1 MKFTPKL
8 ADGDVNV
15 SREHPLKEAAW
26 LVGGLILLLVLL
38 YIVLGFFVASLVATH
53 LTVNAEIWIGDKLS
67 ARFQGQAD
75 AVLQQHLDELL
86 RALPD
91 DSPLHAYPFRIYLN
105 DLDKVNAFAL
115 PGGSIV
121 VFKGLLQAV
130 GSENELDM
138 VLAHELGHFAHRDH
152 LQAMGRS
159 LLVVVGSWL
168 LPGDQSSDMVP
179 WIAGKLEKKYSQK
192 QEAAADSWGLDL
204 LNRRYGH
211 VGGAMDFFKR
221 LAGKNKSHFA
231 YFLATHPHPEDRMH
245 SLSTL
250 IRQNGYAVGETIPLT
265 KGQSDAKAR
274 GAERAE

>member
-1 MKFTPKL
+1 MRFTPKL
-8 ADGDVNV
+8 ADGNVNV

-38 YIVLGFFVASLVATH
+38 YIVLGFVASLVATH
-53 LTVNAEIWIGDKLS
+53 LPVQAEIWIGDKLS

-75 AVLQQHLDELL
+75 KVLQQHLDDLL

-105 DLDKVNAFAL
+105 DSDKVNAFAL

-211 VGGAMDFFKR
+211 VGGATDFFKR

-231 YFLATHPHPEDRMH
+231 YFLATHPHPEDRMQ
-245 SLSTL
+245 SLNTL
-250 IRQNGYAVGETIPLT
+250 IRQNGYAVGKTIPLT
-265 KGQSDAKAR
+265 KGQVDAKAR

>member
-26 LVGGLILLLVLL
+26 LVGGVILLLVLL
-38 YIVLGFFVASLVATH
+38 YIVLGFVASLAATH
-53 LTVNAEIWIGDKLS
+53 LPVNAEIWIGTKLS
-67 ARFQGQAD
+67 ARFQGQTN

-91 DSPLHAYPFRIYLN
+91 DSPLHAYPFKIYLN
-105 DLDKVNAFAL
+105 DSDKVNAFAL

-121 VFKGLLQAV
+121 VFKGLLQTV
-130 GSENELDM
+130 ESENELDM

-211 VGGAMDFFKR
+211 VGGATDFFKR

-231 YFLATHPHPEDRMH
+231 YFLATHPHPENRMQ
-245 SLSTL
+245 SLNTL
-250 IRQNGYAVGETIPLT
+250 IQQNGYAVRETIPLT
-265 KGQSDAKAR
+265 LDKADAGAR
-274 GAERAE
+274 GEEKAE